1 MAVRTRSSR
10 RPTRNGPAAASL
22 LVGLVAAASLPAA
35 VALAELDDRYDLLQA
50 CWAVPAALG
59 LGLAAL
65 LLARRAR
72 VRVERTLG
80 RVGGVGRARVGR
92 ALGVLGIMLGVSG
105 AIAVGVYL
113 ALTRF
118 FE

>member
-1 MAVRTRSSR
+1 M
-10 RPTRNGPAAASL
+10 
-22 LVGLVAAASLPAA
+22 
-35 VALAELDDRYDLLQA
+35 
-50 CWAVPAALG
+50 
-59 LGLAAL
+59 
-65 LLARRAR
+65 
-72 VRVERTLG
+72 
-80 RVGGVGRARVGR
+80 GRARVGR

>member
-1 MAVRTRSSR
+1 M
-10 RPTRNGPAAASL
+10 SL
-22 LVGLVAAASLPAA
+22 LVGLLAVAALPTAI
-35 VALAELDDRYDLLQA
+35 ALAEFDDRYDLLQA
-50 CWAVPAALG
+50 GWAVPVALVLG
-59 LGLAAL
+59 LVAV

-80 RVGGVGRARVGR
+80 RVGGEATARVGR
-92 ALGVLGIMLGVSG
+92 TLGVLAIMFGLSG

-113 ALTRF
+113 VLTHF